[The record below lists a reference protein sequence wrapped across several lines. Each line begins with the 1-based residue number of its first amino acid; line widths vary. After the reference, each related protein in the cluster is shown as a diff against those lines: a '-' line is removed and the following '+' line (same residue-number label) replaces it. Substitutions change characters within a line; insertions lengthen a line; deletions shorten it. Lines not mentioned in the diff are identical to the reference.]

1 MARLSIVLMYLYL
14 LCGMIPLKT
23 AAFLFP
29 LFSLCGPEA
38 YEYQEGNQSLGWG
51 GQSGLRKTQRVSLSC
66 CFLRPSVLWD
76 YVKTGEKTSF
86 CSKKRI
92 WTC

>member
-1 MARLSIVLMYLYL
+1 MARLSTVVMYLYL

-38 YEYQEGNQSLGWG
+38 YEYQEGNQSLRRGSVG
-51 GQSGLRKTQRVSLSC
+51 AQEDPAGEPFLLLPETLCSLGLCENR
-66 CFLRPSVLWD
+66 
-76 YVKTGEKTSF
+76 
-86 CSKKRI
+86 
-92 WTC
+92 